1 MQRRFA
7 INSYQPGP
15 YVAAE
20 VFYQSQYSNWTTTAL
35 YAGCLLPLGNTSSST
50 PTTNVANQRPN
61 QQSSSS
67 ALSLVCT
74 SCQYVL
80 LASMYFL
87 PLRAQNR
94 LKEAR
99 KSSES
104 VDTCPTRRMIFALPL

>member
-35 YAGCLLPLGNTSSST
+35 YVVGVELEVLPRGSRQ
-50 PTTNVANQRPN
+50 PANVANQRPN